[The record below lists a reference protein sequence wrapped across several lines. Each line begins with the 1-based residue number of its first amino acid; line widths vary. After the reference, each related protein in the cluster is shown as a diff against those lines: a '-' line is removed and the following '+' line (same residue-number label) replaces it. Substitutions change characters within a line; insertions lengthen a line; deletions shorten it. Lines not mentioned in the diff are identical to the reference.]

1 MSLITAKNLTLY
13 YARNKLAA
21 LDHVSFSIDEG
32 RITLFLGKS
41 GSGKTTL
48 LKCIANLNSNFEG
61 ELTYKNRP
69 IKAMSARDRASHI
82 GFVAQ
87 SFDLFPH
94 MNALKNCTHP
104 QVHVLKRSED
114 EAKTRALTQLAH
126 LGMSDFVDRFPHEL
140 SGGQKQRISIARAL
154 CMNSRLLLLDEPTS
168 ALDPE
173 SSKKLV
179 EILRTLHAEGVT
191 IALSTHDMTLAKNL
205 LDRIYFMKDG
215 RVIEYFDAQVKEIAE
230 TIAIKN
236 FFAH

>member
-1 MSLITAKNLTLY
+1 MSLINAKNLVLY
-13 YARNKLAA
+13 YKSNKLPA
-21 LDHVSFSIDEG
+21 LENVSFSVDEG

-48 LKCIANLNSNFEG
+48 LKCIANLITKFTG
-61 ELTYKNRP
+61 DLTYKNRP
-69 IKAMSARDRASHI
+69 IKDMSARDRATHI

-94 MNALKNCTHP
+94 MNALSNCTHP
-104 QVHVLKRSED
+104 QVHVLKRSEE
-114 EAKTRALTQLAH
+114 EAKSIALMQLAH
-126 LGMSDFVDRFPHEL
+126 LGMNDYVDRFPNEL
-140 SGGQKQRISIARAL
+140 SGGQKQRVSIARAL

-173 SSKKLV
+173 SSRKLV
-179 EILRTLHAEGVT
+179 EILRVLNKEGVT
-191 IALSTHDMTLAKNL
+191 IALSTHDMSLAKNL

-215 RVIEYFDAQVKEIAE
+215 RIIEYFDAQLKDVSE

>member
-1 MSLITAKNLTLY
+1 MSLIAASDLSLY
-13 YARNKLAA
+13 YRNSKLPA
-21 LDHVSFSIDEG
+21 LDKVSCTVEEG

-48 LKCIANLNSNFEG
+48 LKCIANLKQNFLG
-61 ELTYKNRP
+61 NLNYRGRP
-69 IKAMSARDRASHI
+69 IRDMSSRERASHI

-87 SFDLFPH
+87 SYDLFPH
-94 MNALKNCTHP
+94 MSVLANCMHP
-104 QVHVLKRSED
+104 QIHVLKREKD
-114 EAKTRALTQLAH
+114 EAKSVAHVQLSH
-126 LGMSDFVDRFPHEL
+126 LGMGEYLERYPHEL
-140 SGGQKQRISIARAL
+140 SGGQKQRVSIARAL
-154 CMNSRLLLLDEPTS
+154 CMNSRLLLLDEPSS

-179 EILRTLHAEGVT
+179 DILRTLNSEGVT
-191 IALSTHDMTLAKNL
+191 IALSTHDMGLARHL

-215 RVIEYFDAQVKEIAE
+215 RIVEFFDTRTADISE